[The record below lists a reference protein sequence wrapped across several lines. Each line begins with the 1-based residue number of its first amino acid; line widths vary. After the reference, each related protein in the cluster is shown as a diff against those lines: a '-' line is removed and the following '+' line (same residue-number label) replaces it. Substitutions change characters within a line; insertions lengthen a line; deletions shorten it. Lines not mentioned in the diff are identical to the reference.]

1 MLALIT
7 DFGEDS
13 VYPARI
19 KARVLASKNT
29 PILDITHS
37 INANDINEA
46 SYVYHL
52 VADSLETGTVILF
65 GVDSDQR
72 YKHAEVIACKYN
84 GHILMSYNSGLLS
97 LIAGSDADFR
107 VICSSKSRH
116 AIAFSTDVSE
126 QLSQIIDT
134 GDIDQHPTI
143 VDKLYIKKPLTPVIQ
158 SDRLTGTVIY
168 VDSKKISH
176 TNISRA
182 DFDLFVNGGFFNIS
196 LSRHERISRLSEAI
210 EKYEGGMTSCFFN
223 SAGYLAVEVYRDS
236 AEGMYGLNRG
246 QTISIERK

>member
-7 DFGEDS
+7 DFGADS

-19 KARVLASKNT
+19 KARVLASSNT
-29 PILDITHS
+29 PILDVTHS

-46 SYVYHL
+46 SYVYRL
-52 VADSLETGTVILF
+52 IADSLEPGTTILF
-65 GVDSDQR
+65 AVDFDQR
-72 YKHAEVIACKYN
+72 YKHDEVIACQVN
-84 GHILMSYNSGLLS
+84 GHILISYNSGLPS
-97 LIAGSDADFR
+97 LLAGSDGDFR
-107 VICSSKSRH
+107 IVCRSNSRH
-116 AIAFSTDVSE
+116 ATAFSSDVAE
-126 QLSQIIDT
+126 HLSTIIET
-134 GDIDQHPTI
+134 GSIDQLPAI

-158 SDRLTGTVIY
+158 SERLTGTVVY

-176 TNISRA
+176 TNISRT
-182 DFDLFVNGGFFNIS
+182 DFDAFVNGGFFNIS
-196 LSRHERISRLSEAI
+196 LSRHERISRLSDSL